1 MNDIMAQ
8 FDLAQ
13 KIRADQ
19 MLASETVN
27 RIEWVRRQLYDLID
41 IMDDQGGSED
51 LVETAGT
58 IDAALVVIEDELLQ
72 LQVTG
77 TGQDQVRYPG
87 KALERLNYL
96 LGGVTTA
103 DFRPTDQ
110 HIEVQAILRDIANDA
125 KLNLDALLENE
136 LSEFNEALTE
146 RGLNLLVSPEE

>member
-1 MNDIMAQ
+1 M
-8 FDLAQ
+8 
-13 KIRADQ
+13 
-19 MLASETVN
+19 
-27 RIEWVRRQLYDLID
+27 
-41 IMDDQGGSED
+41 GSEMCIRD
-51 LVETAGT
+51 R
-58 IDAALVVIEDELLQ
+58 
-72 LQVTG
+72 
-77 TGQDQVRYPG
+77 DQVRYPG

-125 KLNLDALLENE
+125 KLDLDALLENE